1 MASQE
6 ANEKNILAIKA
17 HAEESRSRVNAQGI
31 TIENHINTITT
42 LTSRID
48 QLENQ
53 LRMIQ
58 VRLFSGGATE

>member
-17 HAEESRSRVNAQGI
+17 HAEESRSRVNAQCI

-42 LTSRID
+42 LISRID